1 MNGGPYVVWVYQLSL
16 PKQKLTLNQPLVP
29 MNLEFLFHTYV
40 VAQHLEKCQQHKGLE
55 LKNFIMLKF
64 LQVFYKIEV
73 SIK

>member
-1 MNGGPYVVWVYQLSL
+1 
-16 PKQKLTLNQPLVP
+16 